1 MTGLDS
7 SELVLD
13 ASAFYA
19 GIPFQSSRKCYSTT
33 AIYQEV
39 KHIQQAYAALDAL
52 IDSGN
57 LTILEPDES
66 SLNRVIHTANITGD
80 IQKLSIADISIIA
93 LALQLKKTLIS
104 DDYAIG
110 NIAAFLKIPIRT
122 IAFRGISKIR
132 RWSGFCNA
140 CGRAYKPYIR
150 ICTICGSRVMRRFKD
165 MRKIP

>member
-1 MTGLDS
+1 MTDSDS

-19 GIPFQSSRKCYSTT
+19 GIPFQSSRKCYSTK
-33 AIYQEV
+33 AIYEEV
-39 KHIQQAYAALDAL
+39 KHIRQAYAALDAL

-57 LTILEPDES
+57 LTILEPEES
-66 SLNRVIHTANITGD
+66 SLNRVKHAANITGD
-80 IQKLSIADISIIA
+80 IQELSIADISIIA
-93 LALQLKKTLIS
+93 LSLQLKKTLVS

-122 IAFRGISKIR
+122 IAFKGIGNLR
-132 RWSGFCNA
+132 RWIGFCNA
-140 CGRAYKPYIR
+140 CGRAYKPHIR

-165 MRKIP
+165 IRKMP

>member
-1 MTGLDS
+1 MTGSDS

-19 GIPFQSSRKCYSTT
+19 GIPFQSSRKCYSTK
-33 AIYQEV
+33 AIYDEV
-39 KHIQQAYAALDAL
+39 KHIRQAYAALDAL

-57 LTILEPDES
+57 LTILEPEES
-66 SLNRVIHTANITGD
+66 LLNRVIHTANTTGD
-80 IQKLSIADISIIA
+80 IRELSIADISIIA

-110 NIAAFLKIPIRT
+110 NIAAFLRIPVRT
-122 IAFRGISKIR
+122 VAFRGISKLRKWI
-132 RWSGFCNA
+132 GFCNA

-150 ICTICGSRVMRRFKD
+150 TCTICGSRVTRRFRD
-165 MRKIP
+165 IRKLP